1 MATLA
6 SLYNVHNCLYVSKCW
21 NRCCP
26 GVVEIYNLFSTF
38 IEFWCHICKGECL
51 VNACDLLY
59 WLVCYVFS
67 LKGNKQV
74 AAAIAFSLA
83 LFSHA
88 LNHAMMR
95 LQTALYEVEN
105 PPRKFTNLTPGI
117 LSGVVTLYSV
127 VENSFG
133 WNI

>member
-1 MATLA
+1 MWPFLLA
-6 SLYNVHNCLYVSKCW
+6 
-21 NRCCP
+21 
-26 GVVEIYNLFSTF
+26 
-38 IEFWCHICKGECL
+38 FWRF
-51 VNACDLLY
+51 Y
-59 WLVCYVFS
+59 WLFCYVFS

-117 LSGVVTLYSV
+117 LSAAVALFSCTKFLWLEYLKFCFLLCQHDFKEIYAWAIIMIWLIS
-127 VENSFG
+127 SFHCLCSF
-133 WNI
+133 WHSYYWC